1 MKNLKK
7 EILEKEK
14 KMREEKSENISIS
27 EKEKY
32 QNDKINQTL
41 ENMAN
46 YGNIIKAEIEE
57 EQKNNPEKFISKND
71 ALQLEE
77 TDKELFTLGLIADI
91 LEQLGIKALIEKDG
105 STINDN
111 EVITISQYLINGF
124 ITKKKYNLKF
134 DFGEKRNEELL
145 NYNEEYEKFKNNLKN
160 KLSKGLNIPPEK
172 IIVIYPQKGSF
183 SVQVI
188 FQNDDFNN
196 LTLEELKQKF
206 KTAGEKFEELKNLK
220 EIHSDLIIGGFKLTK
235 NQLDSAGNREKGWA
249 EGEKRG
255 GKEYYPP
262 KGWIE
267 IGLKVWDKYGD
278 NEWIGMINSKDE
290 WNVAYHGVAHGK
302 TSNEVKRITGIIYT
316 SEFKPGDR
324 QAYEDCDDI
333 NHKGNKVGKGV
344 YCTPRIEEAEQYAGV
359 SKINGKEYKTVLMV
373 RVKTNS
379 IRCPKE
385 KKDYWIVNGT
395 TEEIRPYRILFKK
408 L

>member
-249 EGEKRG
+249 EGEKEEE
-255 GKEYYPP
+255 KNIILQ
-262 KGWIE
+262 KV
-267 IGLKVWDKYGD
+267 GLKLDLKFG
-278 NEWIGMINSKDE
+278 INME
-290 WNVAYHGVAHGK
+290 
-302 TSNEVKRITGIIYT
+302 IM
-316 SEFKPGDR
+316 
-324 QAYEDCDDI
+324 
-333 NHKGNKVGKGV
+333 
-344 YCTPRIEEAEQYAGV
+344 
-359 SKINGKEYKTVLMV
+359 NG
-373 RVKTNS
+373 
-379 IRCPKE
+379 
-385 KKDYWIVNGT
+385 
-395 TEEIRPYRILFKK
+395 
-408 L
+408 